1 MEKFCS
7 WFPCLGKISTQ
18 PYTFI
23 LHARF
28 NCIQINCLCE
38 KVWDCCLYMV
48 LWWNPSTSSDGFLM
62 LLLAAP
68 YPSTTQFLHYTG
80 SLTLECKEVC
90 VHDQFLENLDFSHTF
105 SVIWQYQNYRKCMGK
120 LRFSK
125 NWSWTT
131 MHSRFSLLFLWIH
144 KLHFSKRKW
153 QIYVF
158 KKN

>member
-1 MEKFCS
+1 MEKFCC
-7 WFPCLGKISTQ
+7 WFPCLGKISTR

-23 LHARF
+23 LHACF

-48 LWWNPSTSSDGFLM
+48 LWWNPSTSSDGFFM
-62 LLLAAP
+62 LLLAALYNSISP
-68 YPSTTQFLHYTG
+68 LDRFTNSGAQRSMCSWSVFRKPWFLPFIFCN
-80 SLTLECKEVC
+80 LTVSK
-90 VHDQFLENLDFSHTF
+90 F
-105 SVIWQYQNYRKCMGK
+105 RKCMGK

-131 MHSRFSLLFLWIH
+131 MHSRFSLFLWIH
-144 KLHFSKRKW
+144 KLHFLKRKW